1 MMVKQK
7 GFGLIELMISLLVSV
22 IIMAGLY
29 GLLTSS
35 IVNFGFSKASS
46 DAVDTAHRVDNFFNV
61 LLFQAG
67 FINFERAINA
77 EGWAAGAVNLPGVRS
92 EDSWEA
98 DQFVYAED
106 NNSILIRYYGSS
118 VDDDTTHHGAIEADE
133 SNGFIT
139 DCGGVAVGRETLVTA
154 YFTANE
160 NGLICQYNDHDR
172 TNNKDTEKDVVL
184 DASVRSLM
192 FEFGSTWDP
201 KFANDDG
208 FFTADEINGNAKL
221 KWSHVDIVRYSFIT
235 SQPSNQRLIKSKQ
248 DTLRHFN
255 MPDTKFNMPDTKS
268 TASSGAEGE
277 AESTDTA
284 PAKTVDYSYTIPKD
298 DRSNVHRVITGT
310 IYLVNASKTVGEN

>member
-77 EGWAAGAVNLPGVRS
+77 EGWAAGAVNLPDAGVS
-92 EDSWEA
+92 FPAWEA

-118 VDDDTTHHGAIEADE
+118 VDDDTTHHEGIDADA

-160 NGLICQYNDHDR
+160 NGLICQYNDR
-172 TNNKDTEKDVVL
+172 TNNQDTNPDDIVL

-208 FFTADEINGNAKL
+208 FFTAGEINGSNGNL

-235 SQPSNQRLIKSKQ
+235 SQPSNQRLIKSRQ

-255 MPDTKFNMPDTKS
+255 MPNS
-268 TASSGAEGE
+268 TVGSGEEGD
-277 AESTDTA
+277 AGTA
-284 PAKTVDYSYTIPKD
+284 PANNVDYNYQIPD
-298 DRSNVHRVITGT
+298 NERSNVHRVITGT

>member
-77 EGWAAGAVNLPGVRS
+77 EGWAAGAVNLSGVS
-92 EDSWEA
+92 FPAWEA
-98 DQFVYAED
+98 DQFVYA
-106 NNSILIRYYGSS
+106 NNNHSILIRYYGSS
-118 VDDDTTHHGAIEADE
+118 VDDDTTHHEGIDADA

-160 NGLICQYNDHDR
+160 NGLICQYNDR
-172 TNNKDTEKDVVL
+172 TNNQDTNPDDIVL

-208 FFTADEINGNAKL
+208 FFTAGEINGSNGNL

-235 SQPSNQRLIKSKQ
+235 SQPSNQRLIISRQ

-255 MPDTKFNMPDTKS
+255 MPNS
-268 TASSGAEGE
+268 TVGSGEEGD
-277 AESTDTA
+277 AGTA
-284 PAKTVDYSYTIPKD
+284 PANNVDYNYQIPD
-298 DRSNVHRVITGT
+298 NERSNVHRVITGT

>member
-77 EGWAAGAVNLPGVRS
+77 EGWAAGAVNLPGFPA
-92 EDSWEA
+92 WEA
-98 DQFVYAED
+98 DQFVYA
-106 NNSILIRYYGSS
+106 NNNHSILIRYYGSS
-118 VDDDTTHHGAIEADE
+118 VDDDTTHHEGIDADE

-139 DCGGVAVGRETLVTA
+139 DCGGLAVGRETLVTA
-154 YFTANE
+154 FFTVNG
-160 NGLICQYNDHDR
+160 NGLNCQYNDR
-172 TNNKDTEKDVVL
+172 TNNQDVVQNVVL

-208 FFTADEINGNAKL
+208 FFTAEEINGDANL

-235 SQPSNQRLIKSKQ
+235 SQPSNQRLIESRQ
-248 DTLRHFN
+248 DTLRH
-255 MPDTKFNMPDTKS
+255 FNMPDTKS
-268 TASSGAEGE
+268 TASSGAEGD
-277 AESTDTA
+277 AGSTGTA
-284 PAKTVDYSYTIPKD
+284 PAKTVDYSYTIPRD

>member
-77 EGWAAGAVNLPGVRS
+77 EGWAAGAVNLSLPGVNFPA
-92 EDSWEA
+92 WEA
-98 DQFVYAED
+98 DQFVYA
-106 NNSILIRYYGSS
+106 NNNHSILIRYYGSS
-118 VDDDTTHHGAIEADE
+118 VDDDTTHHEGIDADA

-160 NGLICQYNDHDR
+160 NGLICQYNDR
-172 TNNKDTEKDVVL
+172 TNNQDTNPDDIVL

-201 KFANDDG
+201 EFANDDG
-208 FFTADEINGNAKL
+208 FFTAGEINGSNGDL
-221 KWSHVDIVRYSFIT
+221 RWSHVDIVRYSFIT
-235 SQPSNQRLIKSKQ
+235 SQPSNQRLITSRQ

-255 MPDTKFNMPDTKS
+255 MPNMPN
-268 TASSGAEGE
+268 
-277 AESTDTA
+277 STDGSGEGGDAGTA
-284 PAKTVDYSYTIPKD
+284 PANNVDYDYQIPD
-298 DRSNVHRVITGT
+298 NERSNVHRVITGT

>member
-77 EGWAAGAVNLPGVRS
+77 EGWAAGAVNLSGVS
-92 EDSWEA
+92 FPAWEA
-98 DQFVYAED
+98 DQFVYA
-106 NNSILIRYYGSS
+106 NNNHSILIRYYGSS
-118 VDDDTTHHGAIEADE
+118 VDDDTTHHEGIDADA

-154 YFTANE
+154 FFTVDPTR
-160 NGLICQYNDHDR
+160 GLICQYNDHDR
-172 TNNKDTEKDVVL
+172 GVVL

-208 FFTADEINGNAKL
+208 FFTADEINGDAKL

-248 DTLRHFN
+248 GTLRH
-255 MPDTKFNMPDTKS
+255 FNMPDTKS

-277 AESTDTA
+277 AGSTSTA

>member
-77 EGWAAGAVNLPGVRS
+77 EGWAAGAVNLAGV
-92 EDSWEA
+92 DFPAWEA
-98 DQFVYAED
+98 DQFVYA
-106 NNSILIRYYGSS
+106 NNNHSILIRYYGSS
-118 VDDDTTHHGAIEADE
+118 VDDDTTHHEGIDADA

-139 DCGGVAVGRETLVTA
+139 DCGGVAVGRKTLVTA
-154 YFTANE
+154 FFTANE
-160 NGLICQYNDHDR
+160 NGLICHQHNDR
-172 TNNKDTEKDVVL
+172 TNNQDTNPDDIVL

-201 KFANDDG
+201 EFANDDG
-208 FFTADEINGNAKL
+208 FFTAGEINGNENL
-221 KWSHVDIVRYSFIT
+221 NWSHVDIVRYSFIT
-235 SQPSNQRLIKSKQ
+235 SQPSNQRLIESRQ

-255 MPDTKFNMPDTKS
+255 MPANN
-268 TASSGAEGE
+268 
-277 AESTDTA
+277 
-284 PAKTVDYSYTIPKD
+284 VDYNYQIPD
-298 DRSNVHRVITGT
+298 NERSNVHRVITGT

>member
-77 EGWAAGAVNLPGVRS
+77 EGWAAGAVNLPDAGVS
-92 EDSWEA
+92 FPAWEA
-98 DQFVYAED
+98 DQFVYA
-106 NNSILIRYYGSS
+106 NNNHSILIRYYGSS
-118 VDDDTTHHGAIEADE
+118 VDDDTTHHEGIDADA

-160 NGLICQYNDHDR
+160 NGLICQYNDR
-172 TNNKDTEKDVVL
+172 TNNQDTNPDDIVL

-208 FFTADEINGNAKL
+208 FFTADEINGDAKL

-235 SQPSNQRLIKSKQ
+235 SQPSNQSLIKSNQ
-248 DTLRHFN
+248 DMVLRHFN
-255 MPDTKFNMPDTKS
+255 MS
-268 TASSGAEGE
+268 EGD
-277 AESTDTA
+277 AYGY
-284 PAKTVDYSYTIPKD
+284 PIPEN

>member
-77 EGWAAGAVNLPGVRS
+77 EGWAAGAVNLPG
-92 EDSWEA
+92 DFPAWEA
-98 DQFVYAED
+98 DQFVYANN

-118 VDDDTTHHGAIEADE
+118 VDDDTTHHAGIDADA

-139 DCGGVAVGRETLVTA
+139 DCGGLAVGRKTLVTA
-154 YFTANE
+154 YFTVNE
-160 NGLICQYNDHDR
+160 NGLICQYNDR
-172 TNNKDTEKDVVL
+172 TNNNDNNPDSVVL

-208 FFTADEINGNAKL
+208 FFTADEINGDAKL

-235 SQPSNQRLIKSKQ
+235 SQPSNQRLIKSRQ

-255 MPDTKFNMPDTKS
+255 MPDTKP

-277 AESTDTA
+277 AGGTDTA
-284 PAKTVDYSYTIPKD
+284 PAKTVDYSYPIPKD
-298 DRSNVHRVITGT
+298 DSSNVHRVITGT

>member
-1 MMVKQK
+1 MVKQK

-77 EGWAAGAVNLPGVRS
+77 EGWAAGAVNLPGVNFPA
-92 EDSWEA
+92 WEA
-98 DQFVYAED
+98 DQFVYA
-106 NNSILIRYYGSS
+106 NNNHSILIRYYGSS
-118 VDDDTTHHGAIEADE
+118 VDDDTTHHEGIDADA

-154 YFTANE
+154 FFTANE
-160 NGLICQYNDHDR
+160 NGLICQYNDR
-172 TNNKDTEKDVVL
+172 TNNQDTNPDDIVL

-201 KFANDDG
+201 NFANDDG
-208 FFTADEINGNAKL
+208 FFTAGEINGSNGNL
-221 KWSHVDIVRYSFIT
+221 RWSHVDIVRYSFIT
-235 SQPSNQRLIKSKQ
+235 SQPSNQRLITSRQ

-255 MPDTKFNMPDTKS
+255 MPNS
-268 TASSGAEGE
+268 TVGSGEEGD
-277 AESTDTA
+277 AGTA
-284 PAKTVDYSYTIPKD
+284 PANNVDYNYQIPD
-298 DRSNVHRVITGT
+298 NERSNVHRVITGT

>member
-77 EGWAAGAVNLPGVRS
+77 EGWAAGAVNLSGFPA
-92 EDSWEA
+92 WEA
-98 DQFVYAED
+98 DQFVYA
-106 NNSILIRYYGSS
+106 NNNHSILIRYYGSS
-118 VDDDTTHHGAIEADE
+118 VDDDTTHHEGIDADA

-154 YFTANE
+154 FFTANE
-160 NGLICQYNDHDR
+160 NGLICQYNDR
-172 TNNKDTEKDVVL
+172 TNNNDNNPAPVVL

-208 FFTADEINGNAKL
+208 FFTAGEINGSNGNL

-235 SQPSNQRLIKSKQ
+235 SQPSNQRLIISRQ

-255 MPDTKFNMPDTKS
+255 MPANN
-268 TASSGAEGE
+268 
-277 AESTDTA
+277 
-284 PAKTVDYSYTIPKD
+284 VDYNYPIPD
-298 DRSNVHRVITGT
+298 NERSNVHRVITGT

>member
-77 EGWAAGAVNLPGVRS
+77 EGWVAGAVNLPDAGVS
-92 EDSWEA
+92 FPAWEA

-118 VDDDTTHHGAIEADE
+118 VDDDTTHHVGIDADE

-160 NGLICQYNDHDR
+160 NGLICQYNDR
-172 TNNKDTEKDVVL
+172 TNNQDTNPDDIVL

-201 KFANDDG
+201 KFENDDG
-208 FFTADEINGNAKL
+208 FFTAGEINGSNGNL

-235 SQPSNQRLIKSKQ
+235 SQPSNQRLIKSRQ

-255 MPDTKFNMPDTKS
+255 MPNS
-268 TASSGAEGE
+268 TVGSGEEGD
-277 AESTDTA
+277 AGTA
-284 PAKTVDYSYTIPKD
+284 PANNVDYNYQIPD
-298 DRSNVHRVITGT
+298 NERSNVHRVITGT

>member
-22 IIMAGLY
+22 IIMVGLS

-77 EGWAAGAVNLPGVRS
+77 EGWAAGAVNLLGVIFPA
-92 EDSWEA
+92 WEA
-98 DQFVYAED
+98 DQFVYA
-106 NNSILIRYYGSS
+106 NNNHSILIRYYGSS
-118 VDDDTTHHGAIEADE
+118 VDDDTTHHEGIDADA

-160 NGLICQYNDHDR
+160 NGLICQYNDR
-172 TNNKDTEKDVVL
+172 TNNQDTNPDDIVL

-208 FFTADEINGNAKL
+208 FFTAGEINGSNGDL

-235 SQPSNQRLIKSKQ
+235 SQPSNQRLIKSRQ

-255 MPDTKFNMPDTKS
+255 MPNS
-268 TASSGAEGE
+268 TVGSGEGGD
-277 AESTDTA
+277 AGTA
-284 PAKTVDYSYTIPKD
+284 PANNVDYNYQIPD
-298 DRSNVHRVITGT
+298 NERSNVHRVITGT

>member
-77 EGWAAGAVNLPGVRS
+77 EGWAAGAVNLPGFPA
-92 EDSWEA
+92 WEA
-98 DQFVYAED
+98 DQFVYA
-106 NNSILIRYYGSS
+106 NNNHSILIRYYGSS
-118 VDDDTTHHGAIEADE
+118 VDDDTTHHEGIDADA

-154 YFTANE
+154 FFTANE
-160 NGLICQYNDHDR
+160 NGLICQYNDR
-172 TNNKDTEKDVVL
+172 TNNNDENPAPVVL

-201 KFANDDG
+201 KFFDENNDG
-208 FFTADEINGNAKL
+208 FYTADEINGNTDL

-235 SQPSNQRLIKSKQ
+235 SQPSNQRLIISRQ

-255 MPDTKFNMPDTKS
+255 MPNS
-268 TASSGAEGE
+268 TVGSGEEGD
-277 AESTDTA
+277 AGTA
-284 PAKTVDYSYTIPKD
+284 PANNVDYNYQIPD
-298 DRSNVHRVITGT
+298 NERSNVHRVITGT

>member
-77 EGWAAGAVNLPGVRS
+77 EGWAAGAVNLPGDFK
-92 EDSWEA
+92 DSWEA

-118 VDDDTTHHGAIEADE
+118 VDDDTTHHEGIDADA

-154 YFTANE
+154 FFTVNG
-160 NGLICQYNDHDR
+160 NGLNCQYNDR
-172 TNNKDTEKDVVL
+172 TNNQDVVQNVVL

-208 FFTADEINGNAKL
+208 FFTAGEINGSNGNL

-235 SQPSNQRLIKSKQ
+235 SQPSNQRLIRSRQ

-255 MPDTKFNMPDTKS
+255 MPDINMPDTKS

-277 AESTDTA
+277 AGSTDTA
-284 PAKTVDYSYTIPKD
+284 PAKTVDYSYTIPED

>member
-77 EGWAAGAVNLPGVRS
+77 EGWAAGAVNLPGVGFPA
-92 EDSWEA
+92 WEA
-98 DQFVYAED
+98 DQFVYAD
-106 NNSILIRYYGSS
+106 NNHSILIRYYGSS
-118 VDDDTTHHGAIEADE
+118 VDDDTTHHEGIDADA

-160 NGLICQYNDHDR
+160 NGLICQYYDR
-172 TNNKDTEKDVVL
+172 TNNQDTNPDDIVL

-208 FFTADEINGNAKL
+208 FFTAGEINGSKGDL

-235 SQPSNQRLIKSKQ
+235 SQPSNQRLIESRQ

-255 MPDTKFNMPDTKS
+255 MPNS
-268 TASSGAEGE
+268 TVGSGEGGD
-277 AESTDTA
+277 AGTA
-284 PAKTVDYSYTIPKD
+284 PANNVDYNYQIPD
-298 DRSNVHRVITGT
+298 NERSNVHRVITGT

>member
-77 EGWAAGAVNLPGVRS
+77 EGWAAGAVNLSLSGVNFPA
-92 EDSWEA
+92 WEA
-98 DQFVYAED
+98 DQFVYA
-106 NNSILIRYYGSS
+106 NNNHSILIRYYGSS
-118 VDDDTTHHGAIEADE
+118 VDDDTTHHEGIDADA

-139 DCGGVAVGRETLVTA
+139 DCGGEAVGRETLVTA

-160 NGLICQYNDHDR
+160 NGLICQYNDR
-172 TNNKDTEKDVVL
+172 TNNQDTNPDDIVL

-208 FFTADEINGNAKL
+208 FFTAEEINGDANL

-248 DTLRHFN
+248 GTLRH
-255 MPDTKFNMPDTKS
+255 FNMPDTKS

-277 AESTDTA
+277 AGSTGTA

-298 DRSNVHRVITGT
+298 DSSNVHRVITGT

>member
-77 EGWAAGAVNLPGVRS
+77 EGWAAGAVNLPGVNFK
-92 EDSWEA
+92 DSWEA

-118 VDDDTTHHGAIEADE
+118 VDDDTTHHVGIEADE

-139 DCGGVAVGRETLVTA
+139 DCGGLAVGRETLVTA
-154 YFTANE
+154 FFTVNG
-160 NGLICQYNDHDR
+160 NGLNCQYNDR
-172 TNNKDTEKDVVL
+172 TNNQDVVQNVVL

-201 KFANDDG
+201 IFANDDG
-208 FFTADEINGNAKL
+208 FFTAEEINGDANL

-235 SQPSNQRLIKSKQ
+235 SQPSNQRLIKSNQ

-255 MPDTKFNMPDTKS
+255 MPPKS
-268 TASSGAEGE
+268 TDGSGEEGT
-277 AESTDTA
+277 AESTGTA
-284 PAKTVDYSYTIPKD
+284 SANEVDYSWKIPPD

>member
-7 GFGLIELMISLLVSV
+7 GFGLLELMISLLVSV

-77 EGWAAGAVNLPGVRS
+77 EGWAAGDVNLSLPGVS
-92 EDSWEA
+92 FPAWEA
-98 DQFVYAED
+98 DQFVYA
-106 NNSILIRYYGSS
+106 NNNHSILIRYYGSS
-118 VDDDTTHHGAIEADE
+118 VDDDTTHHEGIDADA

-160 NGLICQYNDHDR
+160 NGLICQYNDR
-172 TNNKDTEKDVVL
+172 TNNQDTNPDDIVL

-208 FFTADEINGNAKL
+208 FFTAGEINGSNGDL

-235 SQPSNQRLIKSKQ
+235 SQPSNQRLITSRQ

-255 MPDTKFNMPDTKS
+255 MPN
-268 TASSGAEGE
+268 
-277 AESTDTA
+277 STDGSGEGGDAGTA
-284 PAKTVDYSYTIPKD
+284 PANNVDYDYQIPD
-298 DRSNVHRVITGT
+298 NERSNVHRVITGT

>member
-77 EGWAAGAVNLPGVRS
+77 EGWAAGAVNLSLPGVNFPA
-92 EDSWEA
+92 WEA
-98 DQFVYAED
+98 DQFVYA
-106 NNSILIRYYGSS
+106 NNNHSILIRYYGSS
-118 VDDDTTHHGAIEADE
+118 VDDDTTHHEGIDADA

-154 YFTANE
+154 FFTANE
-160 NGLICQYNDHDR
+160 NGLICQYNDR
-172 TNNKDTEKDVVL
+172 TNNQDTNPDDIVL

-201 KFANDDG
+201 EFANDDG
-208 FFTADEINGNAKL
+208 FFTAGEINGSNGDL
-221 KWSHVDIVRYSFIT
+221 RWSHVDIVRYSFIT
-235 SQPSNQRLIKSKQ
+235 SQPSNQRLITSRQ

-255 MPDTKFNMPDTKS
+255 MPNS
-268 TASSGAEGE
+268 TVGSGEEGD
-277 AESTDTA
+277 AGTA
-284 PAKTVDYSYTIPKD
+284 PANNVDYNYQIPD
-298 DRSNVHRVITGT
+298 NERSNVHRVITGT

>member
-77 EGWAAGAVNLPGVRS
+77 EGWAAGAVNLPGVNFR
-92 EDSWEA
+92 DSWEA

-118 VDDDTTHHGAIEADE
+118 VDDDTTHHVGIEADE

-139 DCGGVAVGRETLVTA
+139 DCGGLAVGRETLVTA
-154 YFTANE
+154 FFTVNG
-160 NGLICQYNDHDR
+160 NGLNCQYNDR
-172 TNNKDTEKDVVL
+172 TNNQDVVQNVVL

-208 FFTADEINGNAKL
+208 FFTAEEINGDANL

-235 SQPSNQRLIKSKQ
+235 SQPSNQRLIESNQ

-255 MPDTKFNMPDTKS
+255 MPPKS

-277 AESTDTA
+277 AGSTGTA
-284 PAKTVDYSYTIPKD
+284 PAKTVDYSYTIPRD
-298 DRSNVHRVITGT
+298 DRSNVHRVVTGT

>member
-77 EGWAAGAVNLPGVRS
+77 EGWAAGAVNLSGVNFPA
-92 EDSWEA
+92 WEA
-98 DQFVYAED
+98 DQFVYA
-106 NNSILIRYYGSS
+106 NNNHSILIRYYGSS
-118 VDDDTTHHGAIEADE
+118 VDDDTTHHEGIDADA

-154 YFTANE
+154 FFTANE
-160 NGLICQYNDHDR
+160 NGLICQYNDR
-172 TNNKDTEKDVVL
+172 TNNQDTNPDHIVL

-201 KFANDDG
+201 NFANDDG
-208 FFTADEINGNAKL
+208 FFTAGEINGSNGNL
-221 KWSHVDIVRYSFIT
+221 RWSHVDIVRYSFIT
-235 SQPSNQRLIKSKQ
+235 SQPSNQRLITSRQ

-255 MPDTKFNMPDTKS
+255 MPNS
-268 TASSGAEGE
+268 TVGSGEEGD
-277 AESTDTA
+277 AGTA
-284 PAKTVDYSYTIPKD
+284 PANNVDYNYQIPD
-298 DRSNVHRVITGT
+298 NERSNVHRVITGT

>member
-77 EGWAAGAVNLPGVRS
+77 EGWAAGAVNLPGVS
-92 EDSWEA
+92 FPAWKA
-98 DQFVYAED
+98 DQFVYANN

-118 VDDDTTHHGAIEADE
+118 VDDDTTHHVGIDADE
-133 SNGFIT
+133 PNGFIT
-139 DCGGVAVGRETLVTA
+139 DCGGLAVGRETLVTA
-154 YFTANE
+154 FFTVDPAR
-160 NGLICQYNDHDR
+160 GLICQYNDHDR
-172 TNNKDTEKDVVL
+172 TNNPDTNGNVVL
-184 DASVRSLM
+184 DASVKSLM

-208 FFTADEINGNAKL
+208 FFTAGEINGSRGEL

-235 SQPSNQRLIKSKQ
+235 SQPSNQRLIKSRQ

-255 MPDTKFNMPDTKS
+255 MPNMPN
-268 TASSGAEGE
+268 
-277 AESTDTA
+277 STDGSGEGGDAGTA
-284 PAKTVDYSYTIPKD
+284 PANNGDYDYQIRD
-298 DRSNVHRVITGT
+298 NERSNVHRVITGT

>member
-77 EGWAAGAVNLPGVRS
+77 EGWAAGAVNLPNFKY
-92 EDSWEA
+92 SWEA

-118 VDDDTTHHGAIEADE
+118 VDDDTTHHVGIEADE

-139 DCGGVAVGRETLVTA
+139 DCGGLAVGRETLVTA
-154 YFTANE
+154 FFTVNG
-160 NGLICQYNDHDR
+160 NGLNCQYNDR
-172 TNNKDTEKDVVL
+172 TNNQDVVQNVVL

-208 FFTADEINGNAKL
+208 FFTAKEINGDANL

-235 SQPSNQRLIKSKQ
+235 SQPSNQRLIKSNQ

-255 MPDTKFNMPDTKS
+255 MPPKS
-268 TASSGAEGE
+268 TDGSGEEGT
-277 AESTDTA
+277 AESTGTA
-284 PAKTVDYSYTIPKD
+284 SANEVDYSWKIPPD

>member
-77 EGWAAGAVNLPGVRS
+77 EGWAAGANLLGERFPA
-92 EDSWEA
+92 WEA
-98 DQFVYAED
+98 DQFVYAMD

-118 VDDDTTHHGAIEADE
+118 VDDDTTHHEGIDADA

-160 NGLICQYNDHDR
+160 NGLICQYNDR
-172 TNNKDTEKDVVL
+172 TNNQDTNPDDIVLL

-208 FFTADEINGNAKL
+208 FFTAGEINGSNGDL

-235 SQPSNQRLIKSKQ
+235 SQPSNQRLIISRQ

-255 MPDTKFNMPDTKS
+255 MPNMPN
-268 TASSGAEGE
+268 
-277 AESTDTA
+277 STDGSGEGGDAGTA
-284 PAKTVDYSYTIPKD
+284 PANNVDYDYQIPD
-298 DRSNVHRVITGT
+298 NERSNVHRVITGT

>member
-77 EGWAAGAVNLPGVRS
+77 EGWAAGAVNLSGFPA
-92 EDSWEA
+92 WEA
-98 DQFVYAED
+98 DQFVYAD
-106 NNSILIRYYGSS
+106 NNNSILIRYYGSS
-118 VDDDTTHHGAIEADE
+118 VDDDTTHHVGIDADA

-160 NGLICQYNDHDR
+160 NGLICQYNDR
-172 TNNKDTEKDVVL
+172 TNNKDTKKDVVL

-208 FFTADEINGNAKL
+208 FFTAGEINGSRGEL

-235 SQPSNQRLIKSKQ
+235 SQPSNQRLIESRQ
-248 DTLRHFN
+248 PTLWH
-255 MPDTKFNMPDTKS
+255 FNMPDTKS
-268 TASSGAEGE
+268 TAGSGAEGE
-277 AESTDTA
+277 AGSTGTA
-284 PAKTVDYSYTIPKD
+284 PAKAKNVDYSYPIPED
-298 DRSNVHRVITGT
+298 DSSNVHRVITGT

>member
-77 EGWAAGAVNLPGVRS
+77 EGWAAGAVNLSGVS
-92 EDSWEA
+92 FPAWEA
-98 DQFVYAED
+98 DQFVYA
-106 NNSILIRYYGSS
+106 NNNHSILIRYYGSS
-118 VDDDTTHHGAIEADE
+118 VDDDTTHHEGIDADA

-154 YFTANE
+154 YFTVDPIR
-160 NGLICQYNDHDR
+160 GLICQYNDHDR
-172 TNNKDTEKDVVL
+172 GVVL

-208 FFTADEINGNAKL
+208 FFTADEINGDAKL

-248 DTLRHFN
+248 GTLRH
-255 MPDTKFNMPDTKS
+255 FNMPDTKS

-277 AESTDTA
+277 AGSTGTA

-298 DRSNVHRVITGT
+298 DSSNVHRVITGT

>member
-77 EGWAAGAVNLPGVRS
+77 EGWAAGAVNLSGVS
-92 EDSWEA
+92 FPAWEA

-118 VDDDTTHHGAIEADE
+118 VDDDTTHHEGIDADA

-160 NGLICQYNDHDR
+160 NGLICQYNDR
-172 TNNKDTEKDVVL
+172 TNNQDTNPDDIVL

-208 FFTADEINGNAKL
+208 FFTAGEINGSNGNL

-235 SQPSNQRLIKSKQ
+235 SQPSNQRLIKSRQ

-255 MPDTKFNMPDTKS
+255 MPNS
-268 TASSGAEGE
+268 TVGSGEEGD
-277 AESTDTA
+277 AGTA
-284 PAKTVDYSYTIPKD
+284 PANNVDYNYQIPD
-298 DRSNVHRVITGT
+298 NERSNVHRVITGT

>member
-77 EGWAAGAVNLPGVRS
+77 EGWAAGAVNLPGGNL
-92 EDSWEA
+92 DYSWEA
-98 DQFVYAED
+98 DQFVYAKD

-118 VDDDTTHHGAIEADE
+118 VDDDTTHHVGIEADE

-139 DCGGVAVGRETLVTA
+139 DCGGLAVGRETLVTA
-154 YFTANE
+154 FFTVNG
-160 NGLICQYNDHDR
+160 NGLNCQYNDR
-172 TNNKDTEKDVVL
+172 TNNQDVVQNVVL

-208 FFTADEINGNAKL
+208 FFTAKEINRDANL

-235 SQPSNQRLIKSKQ
+235 SQPSNQRLIISRQ

-255 MPDTKFNMPDTKS
+255 MPNS
-268 TASSGAEGE
+268 TVGSGEGGD
-277 AESTDTA
+277 AGTA
-284 PAKTVDYSYTIPKD
+284 PANNVDYNYQIPD
-298 DRSNVHRVITGT
+298 NERSNVHRVITGT

>member
-1 MMVKQK
+1 MVKQK

-77 EGWAAGAVNLPGVRS
+77 EGWAAGAVNLPGVIFPA
-92 EDSWEA
+92 WEA
-98 DQFVYAED
+98 DQFVYA
-106 NNSILIRYYGSS
+106 NNNHSILIRYYGSS
-118 VDDDTTHHGAIEADE
+118 VDDDTTHHEGIDADA

-154 YFTANE
+154 FFTANE
-160 NGLICQYNDHDR
+160 NGLICQYNDR
-172 TNNKDTEKDVVL
+172 TNNQDTNPDDIVL

-201 KFANDDG
+201 EFANDDG
-208 FFTADEINGNAKL
+208 FFTAGEINDSNGNL
-221 KWSHVDIVRYSFIT
+221 RWSHVDIVRYSFIT
-235 SQPSNQRLIKSKQ
+235 SQPSNQRLIESRQ

-255 MPDTKFNMPDTKS
+255 MPNFTVG
-268 TASSGAEGE
+268 SGEEGD
-277 AESTDTA
+277 AGTA
-284 PAKTVDYSYTIPKD
+284 PANNVDYNYQIPD
-298 DRSNVHRVITGT
+298 NERSNVHRVITGT

>member
-77 EGWAAGAVNLPGVRS
+77 EGWAAGAVNLSGV
-92 EDSWEA
+92 EGVDFPAWEA
-98 DQFVYAED
+98 DQFVYA
-106 NNSILIRYYGSS
+106 NNNHSILIRYYGSS
-118 VDDDTTHHGAIEADE
+118 VDDDTTHHEGIDADA

-139 DCGGVAVGRETLVTA
+139 DCGGLAVGRETLVTA
-154 YFTANE
+154 YFTANK
-160 NGLICQYNDHDR
+160 NGLICQYNDR
-172 TNNKDTEKDVVL
+172 TNNNDTNPVDIVL

-201 KFANDDG
+201 KFFDKNNDG
-208 FFTADEINGNAKL
+208 FYTADEINENTDL

-235 SQPSNQRLIKSKQ
+235 SQPSNQRLIRSRQ

-255 MPDTKFNMPDTKS
+255 MPPKS

-277 AESTDTA
+277 AGSTGTA
-284 PAKTVDYSYTIPKD
+284 PAKTVDYSYTIPRD

>member
-77 EGWAAGAVNLPGVRS
+77 EGWAAGAVNLPDVR
-92 EDSWEA
+92 DSWEA
-98 DQFVYAED
+98 DQFVYAND

-118 VDDDTTHHGAIEADE
+118 VDDDTTHHVGIEADE

-139 DCGGVAVGRETLVTA
+139 DCGGLAVGRETLVTA
-154 YFTANE
+154 FFTVNG
-160 NGLICQYNDHDR
+160 NGLNCQYNDR
-172 TNNKDTEKDVVL
+172 TNNQDVVQNVVL

-208 FFTADEINGNAKL
+208 FFTAEEINGNANL

-235 SQPSNQRLIKSKQ
+235 SQPSNQRLIKSRQ

-255 MPDTKFNMPDTKS
+255 MPDTKSP
-268 TASSGAEGE
+268 ASSGAEGE
-277 AESTDTA
+277 AGSTATA
-284 PAKTVDYSYTIPKD
+284 PAKTVDYRYTIPED

>member
-77 EGWAAGAVNLPGVRS
+77 EGWAAGAVNLPGEKFR
-92 EDSWEA
+92 DYSWEA
-98 DQFVYAED
+98 DQFVYAND

-118 VDDDTTHHGAIEADE
+118 VDDDTTHHVGIEADE

-139 DCGGVAVGRETLVTA
+139 DCGGLAVGRETLVTA
-154 YFTANE
+154 FFTVNG
-160 NGLICQYNDHDR
+160 NGLNCQYNDR
-172 TNNKDTEKDVVL
+172 TNNQDTNPDDIVL

-201 KFANDDG
+201 EFANDDG
-208 FFTADEINGNAKL
+208 FFTAGEINGNGNL
-221 KWSHVDIVRYSFIT
+221 NWSHVDIVRYSFIT
-235 SQPSNQRLIKSKQ
+235 SQPSNQRLIESRQ

-255 MPDTKFNMPDTKS
+255 MPN
-268 TASSGAEGE
+268 
-277 AESTDTA
+277 
-284 PAKTVDYSYTIPKD
+284 PANNVDYNYQIPD
-298 DRSNVHRVITGT
+298 NERSNVHRVITGT

>member
-77 EGWAAGAVNLPGVRS
+77 EGWAAGAVNLSGGSFPA
-92 EDSWEA
+92 WEA
-98 DQFVYAED
+98 DQFVYAKD

-118 VDDDTTHHGAIEADE
+118 VDDDTTHHEGIDADA

-154 YFTANE
+154 YFAANE
-160 NGLICQYNDHDR
+160 NGLICQYDR
-172 TNNKDTEKDVVL
+172 TNNKDTKKDVVL

-208 FFTADEINGNAKL
+208 FFTAGEINGSNGDL

-235 SQPSNQRLIKSKQ
+235 SQPSNQRLIKSRQ

-255 MPDTKFNMPDTKS
+255 IPNS
-268 TASSGAEGE
+268 TVGSGEEGD
-277 AESTDTA
+277 AGTA
-284 PAKTVDYSYTIPKD
+284 PANNVDYNYQIPD
-298 DRSNVHRVITGT
+298 NERSNVHRVITGT

>member
-22 IIMAGLY
+22 IIMVGLS

-77 EGWAAGAVNLPGVRS
+77 EGWAAGAVNLSGVIFPA
-92 EDSWEA
+92 WEA
-98 DQFVYAED
+98 DQFVYA
-106 NNSILIRYYGSS
+106 NNNHSILIRYYGSS
-118 VDDDTTHHGAIEADE
+118 VDDDTTHHEGIDADA

-154 YFTANE
+154 HFTANE
-160 NGLICQYNDHDR
+160 NGLICQYNDR
-172 TNNKDTEKDVVL
+172 TNNQDTNPDDIVL

-208 FFTADEINGNAKL
+208 FFTAGEINGSNGDL

-235 SQPSNQRLIKSKQ
+235 SQPSNQRLIKSRQ

-255 MPDTKFNMPDTKS
+255 MPNS
-268 TASSGAEGE
+268 TVGSGEGGD
-277 AESTDTA
+277 AGTA
-284 PAKTVDYSYTIPKD
+284 PANNVDYNYQIPD
-298 DRSNVHRVITGT
+298 NERSNVHRVITGT

>member
-77 EGWAAGAVNLPGVRS
+77 EGWAAGAVNLPGVNFPA
-92 EDSWEA
+92 WEA
-98 DQFVYAED
+98 DQFVYA
-106 NNSILIRYYGSS
+106 NNNHSILIRYYGSS
-118 VDDDTTHHGAIEADE
+118 VDDDTTNHEGIDADA

-154 YFTANE
+154 FFTANE
-160 NGLICQYNDHDR
+160 NGLICQYNDR
-172 TNNKDTEKDVVL
+172 TNNQDTNPDDIVL

-201 KFANDDG
+201 NFANDDG
-208 FFTADEINGNAKL
+208 FFTAGEINGSNGNL
-221 KWSHVDIVRYSFIT
+221 RWSHVDIVRYSFIT
-235 SQPSNQRLIKSKQ
+235 SQPSNQRLITSRQ

-255 MPDTKFNMPDTKS
+255 MPNS
-268 TASSGAEGE
+268 TVGSGEEGD
-277 AESTDTA
+277 AGTA
-284 PAKTVDYSYTIPKD
+284 PANNVDYNYQIPD
-298 DRSNVHRVITGT
+298 NERSNVHRVITGT

>member
-77 EGWAAGAVNLPGVRS
+77 EGWAAGAVNLPGVKFPA
-92 EDSWEA
+92 WEA
-98 DQFVYAED
+98 DQFVYA
-106 NNSILIRYYGSS
+106 NNNHSILIRYYGSS
-118 VDDDTTHHGAIEADE
+118 VDDDTTHHEGIDADA

-154 YFTANE
+154 FFTANE
-160 NGLICQYNDHDR
+160 NGLICQYNDR
-172 TNNKDTEKDVVL
+172 TNNQDTNPDDIVL

-201 KFANDDG
+201 NFANDDG
-208 FFTADEINGNAKL
+208 FFTAGEINGSNGNL
-221 KWSHVDIVRYSFIT
+221 RWSHVDIVRYSFIT
-235 SQPSNQRLIKSKQ
+235 SQPSNQRLITSRQ

-255 MPDTKFNMPDTKS
+255 MPNS
-268 TASSGAEGE
+268 TVGSGEEGD
-277 AESTDTA
+277 AGTA
-284 PAKTVDYSYTIPKD
+284 PANNVDYNYQIPD
-298 DRSNVHRVITGT
+298 NERSNVHRVITGT

>member
-77 EGWAAGAVNLPGVRS
+77 EGWAAGAVNLPGNFN
-92 EDSWEA
+92 DYSWEA

-118 VDDDTTHHGAIEADE
+118 VDDDTTHHVGIEADE

-139 DCGGVAVGRETLVTA
+139 DCGGLAVGRETLVTA
-154 YFTANE
+154 FFTVNG
-160 NGLICQYNDHDR
+160 NGLNCQYNDR
-172 TNNKDTEKDVVL
+172 TNNQDVVQIVVL

-208 FFTADEINGNAKL
+208 FFTAEEINGDANL

-235 SQPSNQRLIKSKQ
+235 SQPSNQRLIESRQ

-255 MPDTKFNMPDTKS
+255 MPNS
-268 TASSGAEGE
+268 TVGSGEGGD
-277 AESTDTA
+277 AGTA
-284 PAKTVDYSYTIPKD
+284 PANNVDYNYQIPD
-298 DRSNVHRVITGT
+298 NERSNVHRVITGT

>member
-77 EGWAAGAVNLPGVRS
+77 EGWAAGAVNLPGVS
-92 EDSWEA
+92 FKDSWEDSWEA
-98 DQFVYAED
+98 DQFVYAGD

-139 DCGGVAVGRETLVTA
+139 DCGGEAVGRETLVTA
-154 YFTANE
+154 YFTVDPKR
-160 NGLICQYNDHDR
+160 GLICQYNDHDR
-172 TNNKDTEKDVVL
+172 TNNKDTKKDVVL

-208 FFTADEINGNAKL
+208 FFTADEINGDAKL

-248 DTLRHFN
+248 GTLRH
-255 MPDTKFNMPDTKS
+255 FNMPDTKS

-277 AESTDTA
+277 AGSTDTA
-284 PAKTVDYSYTIPKD
+284 PAKTVDYSYTIPND
-298 DRSNVHRVITGT
+298 DSSNVHRVITGT

>member
-77 EGWAAGAVNLPGVRS
+77 EGWAAGAVNLSGVS
-92 EDSWEA
+92 FPAWEA
-98 DQFVYAED
+98 DQFVYA
-106 NNSILIRYYGSS
+106 NNNHSILIRYYGSS
-118 VDDDTTHHGAIEADE
+118 VDDDTTHHEGIDADA

-154 YFTANE
+154 YFTVDPTR
-160 NGLICQYNDHDR
+160 GLICQYNDHDR
-172 TNNKDTEKDVVL
+172 TNNKDTKKDVVL

-208 FFTADEINGNAKL
+208 FFTAGEINGSNGNL

-235 SQPSNQRLIKSKQ
+235 SQPSNQRLIKSRQ

-255 MPDTKFNMPDTKS
+255 MPPKS
-268 TASSGAEGE
+268 TDGSGEEGT
-277 AESTDTA
+277 AESTGTA
-284 PAKTVDYSYTIPKD
+284 SANEVDYSWKIPPD

>member
-77 EGWAAGAVNLPGVRS
+77 EGWAAGAVNLNLPKVNFPA
-92 EDSWEA
+92 WEA
-98 DQFVYAED
+98 DQFVYANN

-118 VDDDTTHHGAIEADE
+118 VDDDTTHHVGINADD

-139 DCGGVAVGRETLVTA
+139 DCGGLAVGRETLVTA
-154 YFTANE
+154 FFTVNG
-160 NGLICQYNDHDR
+160 NGLVCQYQDR
-172 TNNKDTEKDVVL
+172 TNNQTNNQDTNPEVVL

-201 KFANDDG
+201 KFFNDNNDG
-208 FFTADEINGNAKL
+208 FYTAREINGSNGDL

-235 SQPSNQRLIKSKQ
+235 SQPSNQRLIRSNQ
-248 DTLRHFN
+248 DMVLRHFN
-255 MPDTKFNMPDTKS
+255 MS
-268 TASSGAEGE
+268 EGD
-277 AESTDTA
+277 AYRY
-284 PAKTVDYSYTIPKD
+284 PIPFD